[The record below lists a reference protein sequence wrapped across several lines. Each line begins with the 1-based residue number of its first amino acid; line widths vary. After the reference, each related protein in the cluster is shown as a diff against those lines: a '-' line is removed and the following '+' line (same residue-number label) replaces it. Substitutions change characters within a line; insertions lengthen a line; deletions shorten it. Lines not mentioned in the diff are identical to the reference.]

1 MAAVANS
8 FVIRKIKK
16 DSPDFMYSDNIFEV
30 AKRAGFWDG
39 KGELDFLPTFAPM
52 RTHSI
57 YSTRRVW
64 RVFDYVAPS
73 LQLPGDTDAFANDYP
88 FSVPVDKPVHVQDI
102 MNLNRDHYE
111 GTKYDMTKGVA
122 GGPYGDPARFDVS
135 SVDGMTME
143 EALDGS
149 FERSIS
155 IFRTSYSFVAV
166 ARKNIPTNLLSMIWF
181 GQYQPSTSNYV
192 PVYVAAD
199 AARPL
204 TRGSLFKF
212 DNEIPFWNYL
222 VVNNYASRFY
232 NYAIGDIKALQK
244 RVQDMSFKAVKDFEQ
259 SVMKLIEAEHEGNYY
274 AEKYGGVTGLP
285 ELSGKLQAKIVDL
298 LNGLSIWQ
306 AEAVSGAW
314 RDYFPQL
321 VTKIHDGY
329 WASDLDQPDIKMNKM
344 FYPKWWLKV
353 TGYFKERPNPMGPDT
368 ILFDSSPLASDGQGG
383 DQTRTESV
391 GFVSFLL
398 VAGLVILSGALGFR
412 LGKGAKRGGT
422 DVDIQGGADYG
433 LAGVSM
439 HPLRQVPVSTSS
451 TSTAGQ
457 HTNNTAAAV
466 KMPNFSLTGARAH
479 KYEQI

>member
-1 MAAVANS
+1 MANS
-8 FVIRKIKK
+8 FVIRKIQK

-30 AKRAGFWDG
+30 AQRAGFWDG

-64 RVFDYVAPS
+64 RVLDYVAPS
-73 LQLPGDTDAFANDYP
+73 LHLPGDTDAFANDYP
-88 FSVPVDKPVHVQDI
+88 FSVPVDKPVYVQDI

-122 GGPYGDPARFDVS
+122 GGPYGDPARFDVTPT
-135 SVDGMTME
+135 DGMTMV

-166 ARKNIPTNLLSMIWF
+166 ARKNLPTDLLSMLWF

-192 PVYVAAD
+192 PVYVAAE

-212 DNEIPFWNYL
+212 DNQIPFWNYL

-232 NYAIGDIKALQK
+232 NFAIGDIKALQK
-244 RVQDMSFKAVKDFEQ
+244 SLQDMSFQAVKEFEDN
-259 SVMKLIEAEHEGNYY
+259 VKKLIQKEHEEDYY

-285 ELSGKLQAKIVDL
+285 ALSEKLQKKIVDL
-298 LNGLSIWQ
+298 MNGLSIWQ
-306 AEAVSGAW
+306 VEAVSGAW
-314 RDYFPQL
+314 RDYFPEL

-329 WASDLDQPDIKMNKM
+329 WATDLKGKNIKMNKM
-344 FYPKWWLKV
+344 FYPKWWLTV

-368 ILFDSSPLASDGQGG
+368 ILFDPSPVQADGKGSDLDLSVRSASEESSFGVTML
-383 DQTRTESV
+383 
-391 GFVSFLL
+391 FVAILM
-398 VAGLVILSGALGFR
+398 ILSGFLGFR
-412 LGKGAKRGGT
+412 MGKNTVTSKDGESSEQSYGGLSTHNLRQAPVTVSPTSTNGDAAAIMPSFSLPGAKVHR
-422 DVDIQGGADYG
+422 
-433 LAGVSM
+433 
-439 HPLRQVPVSTSS
+439 
-451 TSTAGQ
+451 
-457 HTNNTAAAV
+457 
-466 KMPNFSLTGARAH
+466 
-479 KYEQI
+479 YEQI